1 MPKVASGQGEDFD
14 TLQPLVLVAISIEI
28 TKTVKSHK
36 IQKTQKMAQNFDIE
50 LKWTG
55 LTE

>member
-36 IQKTQKMAQNFDIE
+36 IQKYQKMAQNFDIE